1 MPTDKNKKIKQ
12 DKLFTM
18 GHFKFKAGDESL
30 MLFKIFLMKEGF
42 YEFYNLRLPNNRK
55 LNVNFNI
62 NQLNTVCSP
71 TSYCL
76 QLLGL
81 PNDEKEIVNM
91 LDNKWYFELISN
103 EIIMFDYH

>member
-42 YEFYNLRLPNNRK
+42 YEFYNLRLPNYHK
-55 LNVNFNI
+55 IGINI
-62 NQLNTVCSP
+62 NQLNTICSP
-71 TSYCL
+71 ASYCL
-76 QLLGL
+76 QLIGL
-81 PNDEKEIVNM
+81 PSEEKKIVKM
-91 LDNKWYFELISN
+91 LDDKWYFELISN